1 MDRRVALRARTD
13 FRVITRDGLLAAHCR
28 GIEVSPMGIV
38 LDRGRDPSQDHDH
51 LFVQLELVLP
61 ERYRPIRAVGR
72 PIWRAG
78 SQQAFKFIRIADVDR
93 LTLAEHLDLV
103 RLRGNSLC

>member
-1 MDRRVALRARTD
+1 MERRVALRARTD
-13 FRVITRDGLLAAHCR
+13 FRVITRDGLLAGQCR

-38 LDRGRDPSQDHDH
+38 LDRGRDPSGEHDH

-61 ERYRPIRAVGR
+61 ERYRPIRAIGR
-72 PIWRAG
+72 PIWRLG
-78 SQQAFKFIRIADVDR
+78 SQQAFKFIRITDVDR

-103 RLRGNSLC
+103 RMRGNALC